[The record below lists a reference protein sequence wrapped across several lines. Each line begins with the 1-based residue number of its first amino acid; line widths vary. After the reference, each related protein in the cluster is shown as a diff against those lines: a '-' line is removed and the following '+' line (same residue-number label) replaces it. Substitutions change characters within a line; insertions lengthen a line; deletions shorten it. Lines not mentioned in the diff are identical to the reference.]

1 MVGLDK
7 LKSYNEKLS
16 SAVEWVGI
24 VAFLFMMLLTTV
36 DVIGAKVFLKPIP
49 GALDL
54 MMVAQLVSMSFALSA
69 SFIAER
75 HVAVEFFV
83 PLLPKT
89 LRSVTAFFIHFLVL
103 FLFVVMTWQVF
114 VYGHDLKTYGEVSPT
129 IRIQLYPYVYGAAAA
144 FVSACLAALFN
155 VLESLIEVFSHES

>member
-1 MVGLDK
+1 MVGLDR
-7 LKSYNEKLS
+7 LKSTNEKFS

-24 VAFLFMMLLTTV
+24 IAFLFMMLLTTA

-49 GALDL
+49 GAIDL
-54 MMVAQLVSMSFALSA
+54 MMVAQLICISFALSA

-89 LRSVTAFFIHFLVL
+89 LRRITAVIIHLLVFVL
-103 FLFVVMTWQVF
+103 FAVMTWQVF
-114 VYGHDLKTYGEVSPT
+114 VYGHDLKSYGEVSPT
-129 IRIQLYPYVYGAAAA
+129 IRIQLYPFVYGAAAA
-144 FVSACLAALFN
+144 FIPACLAALFN
-155 VLESLIEVFSHES
+155 VAQSLVEVFSDES

>member
-1 MVGLDK
+1 MVDMDK
-7 LKSYNEKLS
+7 LKIYNEKFG

-24 VAFLFMMLLTTV
+24 IAFIFMMLLTTA

-54 MMVAQLVSMSFALSA
+54 MMVAQLISMSFALSA

-89 LRSVTAFFIHFLVL
+89 LRNVTAVFIHFLVL
-103 FLFVVMTWQVF
+103 FLFVIMTWQVF
-114 VYGHDLKTYGEVSPT
+114 AYGHDLKVYGEVSPT
-129 IRIQLYPYVYGAAAA
+129 IRIQLYPYVYGASAA
-144 FVSACLAALFN
+144 FVPACLAALFN
-155 VLESLIEVFSHES
+155 VLESLSEVFSHES

>member
-1 MVGLDK
+1 MAGLDR
-7 LKSYNEKLS
+7 LKRYNVKFS
-16 SAVEWVGI
+16 SAVEGVGI
-24 VAFLFMMLLTTV
+24 VAFIFMMLLTTA

-89 LRSVTAFFIHFLVL
+89 LRNVTSFFIHFLVL
-103 FLFVVMTWQVF
+103 FLFVVMTWQVY

-144 FVSACLAALFN
+144 FVPACLAALFN
-155 VLESLIEVFSHES
+155 VLESLIGVFSHES